1 MDNRGLPI
9 DAKPSPVE
17 AEPDGGP
24 QNLDW
29 SLVDEALRDNER
41 GVIQSL
47 GAAVVAR
54 WAGLPRD
61 VQKLLFDTATRGEG
75 DAEELRGH
83 IARFLHDNAYSER

>member
-9 DAKPSPVE
+9 DLQPSADA

-24 QNLDW
+24 QYLDW
-29 SLVDEALRDNER
+29 SLPAEGLGDEER

-47 GAAVVAR
+47 GAAVVSR
-54 WAGLPRD
+54 WAVLPRD
-61 VQKLLFDTATRGEG
+61 VQKLLFETATRSEG
-75 DAEELRGH
+75 GAEALRGH

>member
-9 DAKPSPVE
+9 DLKPSPVE

-24 QNLDW
+24 EYLDW
-29 SLVDEALRDNER
+29 SLPDEDLRDEER

-54 WAGLPRD
+54 WAILPRD
-61 VQKLLFDTATRGEG
+61 VQKLLFDTASRGEG
-75 DAEELRGH
+75 SAEALRGD
-83 IARFLHDNAYSER
+83 IARFLHANAYSER